1 MIDGFYMV
9 KIADFGLSRDI
20 YKTDYYTVGDMSKPV
35 PMKWMALESLKEGRY
50 TSSSDVWSFGV
61 TLWELFTRGSTPYPG
76 VTNYGVKKYVDNG
89 QRLDKPASCPPM
101 IYEMMLR
108 CWAENPH
115 SRPSF
120 DEISQFIGKILS
132 NQPEPE
138 AGATGQDGYLYVRC
152 VTKDIPEDYLIN
164 NLHHDYDNIITA
176 QTVWEVYIDPA
187 AQATKQ

>member
-1 MIDGFYMV
+1 MAI
-9 KIADFGLSRDI
+9 
-20 YKTDYYTVGDMSKPV
+20 
-35 PMKWMALESLKEGRY
+35 KWPKLKSPQHSHES
-50 TSSSDVWSFGV
+50 
-61 TLWELFTRGSTPYPG
+61 
-76 VTNYGVKKYVDNG
+76 
-89 QRLDKPASCPPM
+89 QRLIIFTS
-101 IYEMMLR
+101 YEMMLR

-138 AGATGQDGYLYVRC
+138 AGATGQDGYLYVRY